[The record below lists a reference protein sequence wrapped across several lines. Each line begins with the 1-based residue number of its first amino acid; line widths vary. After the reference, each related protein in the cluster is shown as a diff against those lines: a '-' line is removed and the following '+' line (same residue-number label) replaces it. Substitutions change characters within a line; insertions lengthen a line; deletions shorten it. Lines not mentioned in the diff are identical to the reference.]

1 MACTFAN
8 AASVQIGART
18 VLERCSV
25 GAHCRIGAECVI
37 SDVELAPHAVI
48 PPRTLLFVLHTRHHG
63 FAPVT
68 LAIDDDLKGPVDAPT
83 ATIGPAR
90 LRCTARSRWDAPV
103 FPSGFATR
111 AEASA
116 AGVALAVGVLPAD
129 RPRLSLADLLK
140 LCC

>member
-25 GAHCRIGAECVI
+25 GAQ
-37 SDVELAPHAVI
+37 
-48 PPRTLLFVLHTRHHG
+48 LLFVLHTRHHG